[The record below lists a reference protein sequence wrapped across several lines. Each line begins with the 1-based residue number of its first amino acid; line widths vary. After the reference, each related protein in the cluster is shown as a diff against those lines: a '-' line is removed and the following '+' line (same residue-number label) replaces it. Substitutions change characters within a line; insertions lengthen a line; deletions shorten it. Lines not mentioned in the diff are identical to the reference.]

1 MSVFSRSSDERE
13 STLSFKKDMDLE
25 DAERLGLDFL
35 AKTKSLYRKSLLAG
49 SIRRRE
55 RVVHDIDIAVIPMET
70 DFLIWKG
77 RVTRRVEAIG
87 GHVITF
93 GDTISNFRYEGTQI
107 NLFICPDEDAWGVTQ
122 MWATGPK
129 GHTIGMTIKARNKG
143 LNLNSRGLW
152 TREEPPKLLRTRTEE
167 EVGEALGW
175 VLKRPEERG
184 KGSKG
189 SKAWPSPL

>member
-1 MSVFSRSSDERE
+1 MN
-13 STLSFKKDMDLE
+13 LE
-25 DAERLGLDFL
+25 AAEKVGVDFL
-35 AKTKSLYRKSLLAG
+35 AKTRSLYKKSLLAG

-55 RVVHDIDIAVIPMET
+55 RVVHDIDIAVIPTTT
-70 DFLIWKG
+70 DFLTWKNK
-77 RVTRRVEAIG
+77 VTRRVEAMG

-93 GDTISNFRYEGTQI
+93 GESISNFRYIGAQI

-129 GHTIGMTIKARNKG
+129 GHTIGMTIKARNRG
-143 LNLNSRGLW
+143 LNLNSKGLW
-152 TREEPPKLLRTRTEE
+152 TREEPPKLVKTRTEKD
-167 EVGEALGW
+167 VGDALGW

-189 SKAWPSPL
+189 SEVWPSPL